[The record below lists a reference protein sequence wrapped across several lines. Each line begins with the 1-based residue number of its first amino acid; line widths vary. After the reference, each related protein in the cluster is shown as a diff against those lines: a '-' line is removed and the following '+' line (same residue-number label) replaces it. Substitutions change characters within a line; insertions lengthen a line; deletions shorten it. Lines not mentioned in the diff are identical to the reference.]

1 MLFAQVANGSAMGI
15 QVTNGPATANWDIS
29 LSPFGGKVGIGLGS
43 ALPTTSLQ
51 VAGEILATNVSFTNG
66 SGSTSVLGAT
76 NSMADLNCGT
86 KGFQVRGDGGFI
98 AKNMNNNPFI
108 SAYTSQV
115 NLYVSAEAKLQL
127 TATEAKFTNH
137 VLPVSN
143 NAQDLGS
150 STLVWR
156 DLYIGDLNL
165 NNEDRKNEDGSSGN
179 EVDGTTGNWTIQ
191 EGEEHLY
198 LMNNKNGKKYK
209 FALEE
214 IK

>member
-1 MLFAQVANGSAMGI
+1 MVIKG
-15 QVTNGPATANWDIS
+15 D
-29 LSPFGGKVGIGLGS
+29 KVGIGVD
-43 ALPTTSLQ
+43 PTVPLQ

-86 KGFQVRGDGGFI
+86 KGFMVRGDGGFI

-115 NLYVSAEAKLQL
+115 NLYVSAQAKLQL
-127 TATEAKFTNH
+127 TATDATFTNH
-137 VLPVSN
+137 VYPVSD
-143 NAQDLGS
+143 NAIDLGS
-150 STLVWR
+150 TSLRWR
-156 DLYIGDLNL
+156 NLYTTDLHLS
-165 NNEDRKNEDGSSGN
+165 NEGKPEGN

-191 EGEEHLY
+191 EGDENLY
-198 LMNNKNGKKYK
+198 ILNNKTGKKYK

-214 IK
+214 IT